1 MTLPRRAFKALA
13 TIGAAALVLTIGAA
27 PLIVGAAD
35 HLDAPNLGH
44 VSVDAAGNV
53 SVEKLGGQFD
63 INDVY
68 AFKSATPGW
77 TVLAMTVNPAINVL
91 GSTTFGSNGA
101 YTFNIDTN
109 GDARPDQQYVVT
121 FGDPDA
127 NGIQHY
133 VVKMNGKAM
142 ASGFTGPKGQA
153 HNRGINAFAGP
164 RSDPFFFDLIGFL
177 GSVKGQGV
185 RRFDDGHQS
194 DFFIGFNTLAIV
206 LEVPNASLGGDGHLI
221 GLWATTA
228 SQDANGVWS
237 QVDQM
242 GRPAINTVFNAAG
255 ADKLAFNQ
263 TAPADQRTA
272 LGGKFRTNMINV
284 LEALSALSGTA
295 YTPAQAGGIAD
306 LLLPDMLTYT
316 IGTTAAGPLNGRG
329 LADDVIDVELN
340 LVTKGAVPTDMIG
353 PHSDY
358 LASFPYLGNPHP

>member
-1 MTLPRRAFKALA
+1 MNRTRSVLKWGAIFAVASLILTL
-13 TIGAAALVLTIGAA
+13 GAA
-27 PLIVGAAD
+27 PLFVGAAD

-44 VSVDAAGNV
+44 VSVDPAGNV

-91 GSTTFGSNGA
+91 GSTTFGSNGT
-101 YTFNIDTN
+101 YTINIDTN
-109 GDARPDQQYVVT
+109 GDARPEHKYVVT
-121 FGDPDA
+121 FGDADA
-127 NGIQHY
+127 RGIQHY
-133 VVKMNGKAM
+133 VVKLDGQAL
-142 ASGFTGPKGQA
+142 ASGFTGPKGKA

-185 RRFDDGHQS
+185 RRFDDGKQS
-194 DFFIGFNTLAIV
+194 DFFIGLNTLAIV
-206 LEVPNASLGGDGHLI
+206 LEVPNASLGGNGHLI
-221 GLWATTA
+221 GVWGTTA
-228 SQDANGVWS
+228 MQDASGWH

-263 TAPADQRTA
+263 TAPADQKTA
-272 LGGKFRTNMINV
+272 MGGKFRNNMIAV

-316 IGTTAAGPLNGRG
+316 VGTTAAGPLNGRG

-340 LVTKGAVPTDMIG
+340 LVTKGAVPTDMVG
-353 PHSDY
+353 PHGDY
-358 LASFPYLGNPHP
+358 QASFPYLGNPHP